1 MPSTPPTPNTTE
13 PVVLKTLK
21 GVKTQKGESSSHVT
35 LSRSLQAC
43 CMAPSPVWTAGLDWQ
58 CSKLEVHGSDMGQ
71 HDPGRGPRSQ
81 DGPCQSLESLRA
93 NYRMG
98 FGNSAQTAERR
109 WGPPRPLQGSALS
122 SPWTLAS
129 KVTNP
134 RGLGRRLGPI
144 RQVRRDCLG
153 GAKPHF
159 PPRFRASDSHPPDVA
174 PILRG
179 GAKPLFVRRNS
190 SSPRRPAHNR
200 ALCTELNIR
209 SQLKEPTQEL

>member
-1 MPSTPPTPNTTE
+1 
-13 PVVLKTLK
+13 
-21 GVKTQKGESSSHVT
+21 
-35 LSRSLQAC
+35 
-43 CMAPSPVWTAGLDWQ
+43 
-58 CSKLEVHGSDMGQ
+58 
-71 HDPGRGPRSQ
+71 
-81 DGPCQSLESLRA
+81 
-93 NYRMG
+93 MG

-159 PPRFRASDSHPPDVA
+159 PPDFEHLIPTRQTLHRSYAVAQNRCLCAEIPRVPVGRRTIGPSALSLTFVAAERANPRT
-174 PILRG
+174 LNWR
-179 GAKPLFVRRNS
+179 PLLFQYLH
-190 SSPRRPAHNR
+190 A
-200 ALCTELNIR
+200 IR
-209 SQLKEPTQEL
+209 SKQHNLSESCVRE